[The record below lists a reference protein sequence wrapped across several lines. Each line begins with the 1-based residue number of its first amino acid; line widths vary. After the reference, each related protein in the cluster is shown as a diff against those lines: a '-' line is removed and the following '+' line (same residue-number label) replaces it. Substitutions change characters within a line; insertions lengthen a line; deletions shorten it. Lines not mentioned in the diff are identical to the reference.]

1 MKENKA
7 TKKKRQAAKFYRC
20 ENGKQTQW
28 QTSEGGQ
35 GQTGDA
41 AAAAATATVAA
52 ATVTTATAAAAT
64 GVTEQ
69 QQK

>member
-7 TKKKRQAAKFYRC
+7 TKKKKRQAAKFYRC

-52 ATVTTATAAAAT
+52 ATVTTATAAAT